1 MLGCVFFLFDR
12 SSDVALLLQ
21 THIWP
26 FVKDARTI
34 IEQIHCEDAKY
45 LAMVLM
51 GKFPNIFNLKGFQI
65 IYLVNNGRCK
75 LIIF

>member
-1 MLGCVFFLFDR
+1 VFVLLDR
-12 SSDVALLLQ
+12 SNGVALLLQ

-26 FVKDARTI
+26 FVKGALTI

-51 GKFPNIFNLKGFQI
+51 GKFPSLFNLKGFQI

-75 LIIF
+75 LITF